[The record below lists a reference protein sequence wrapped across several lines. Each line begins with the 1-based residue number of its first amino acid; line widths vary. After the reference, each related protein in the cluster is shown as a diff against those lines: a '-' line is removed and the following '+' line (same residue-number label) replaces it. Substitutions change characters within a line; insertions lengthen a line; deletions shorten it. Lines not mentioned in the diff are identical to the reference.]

1 METTL
6 PFNDTDIQTMVVQAV
21 EKFFSTMLAEDV
33 TTVETLVCGDPST
46 DPNQPAALDTDEPVI
61 ASAVG
66 YIGDVNGVVYL
77 YLEETLA
84 KRVTAQ
90 FLGMEISEVEADGIE
105 TVNDALG
112 EVSNMI
118 VGTFKNSMCDRGH
131 NCRLTIPSILRGKHF
146 AIQTTSS
153 VHRKIF
159 RFQAF
164 GTIFAADLL
173 MKAGE

>member
-90 FLGMEISEVEADGIE
+90 FLGMEISEV
-105 TVNDALG
+105 
-112 EVSNMI
+112 SNMI